1 MTKPRSA
8 ALVRWYRRRRRD
20 FPWRGEEDP
29 YRILVSEVMLQQT
42 QADRVVRY
50 YEGFLRR
57 FPTAATLA
65 EAPLAEVLDAW
76 SGMGYNSRA
85 ERLRRACRVVSAEG
99 WPRTAEELERLPGV
113 GPYTAAAVASLAF
126 GERVPAVDTNVRRVL
141 SRWAGSPLQ
150 GSRLSAAATEELG
163 ADAAEWNQ
171 ALMELGAQLCTAR
184 GPRCDDCPVA
194 RWCPGP
200 EAYEP
205 QKRQPR
211 FEGSRRQARGAI
223 IRVLTDVT
231 EADVAT
237 LTADTGLE
245 IDRVREALGA
255 LQADGLVGEGDRGRY
270 AVVD

>member
-1 MTKPRSA
+1 
-8 ALVRWYRRRRRD
+8 
-20 FPWRGEEDP
+20 
-29 YRILVSEVMLQQT
+29 MLQQT
-42 QADRVVRY
+42 QADRVVPH

-57 FPTAATLA
+57 FPTAAALA

-76 SGMGYNSRA
+76 SGLGYNSRA
-85 ERLRRACRVVSAEG
+85 ERLRRACRLVSTEG
-99 WPRTAEELERLPGV
+99 WPWTAEELERLPGV

-141 SRWAGSPLQ
+141 SRWAGCPLS
-150 GSRLSAAATEELG
+150 GSRLSAAAAAELG
-163 ADAAEWNQ
+163 PNAAEWNQ

-200 EAYEP
+200 DAYEP
-205 QKRQPR
+205 PKRQPR
-211 FEGSRRQARGAI
+211 FEGSRRQARGAV
-223 IRVLTDVT
+223 IRALTGVT
-231 EADVAT
+231 QADLAT

-245 IDRVREALGA
+245 IDRVREALGT
-255 LQADGLVGEGDRGRY
+255 LEADGLVGEPDRGRY